1 MSVRSSS
8 GSFGFRA
15 ASTASAV
22 TAGGNST
29 SISSSAYSPDPLL
42 ELIPAVSDPQHAL
55 AHLTTLC
62 SPVAEPV
69 PRLSGC

>member
-1 MSVRSSS
+1 MSVQSSS

-55 AHLTTLC
+55 AHLAH
-62 SPVAEPV
+62 PMQPA
-69 PRLSGC
+69 RSGRP